1 MSTTE
6 PLTET
11 VEAAKVEA
19 TPASVPKEKKAIS
32 DAKAAFLAKAQESKK
47 QKALLKK
54 QQEME
59 DALASKAP
67 LSVEQQTV
75 SQNNNDADD
84 EIDFDQI
91 LHALDNT
98 QSSKKIDQ
106 IFSLVEELKEMKLKA
121 KEKKKLKKAKQQ
133 VTKTTTII
141 QTPKLNPKAIKAKET
156 IKAIALTD

>member
-1 MSTTE
+1 
-6 PLTET
+6 
-11 VEAAKVEA
+11 
-19 TPASVPKEKKAIS
+19 
-32 DAKAAFLAKAQESKK
+32 
-47 QKALLKK
+47 
-54 QQEME
+54 ME

-67 LSVEQQTV
+67 PAAEQQTV
-75 SQNNNDADD
+75 SQNDNDADD

-133 VTKTTTII
+133 GTKTTTVAQIS
-141 QTPKLNPKAIKAKET
+141 KLNPKAIKAKET
-156 IKAIALTD
+156 IKAITLTD

>member
-1 MSTTE
+1 MSTQSA

-11 VEAAKVEA
+11 VEASVEA
-19 TPASVPKEKKAIS
+19 TPASVPKEKKQIS
-32 DAKAAFLAKAQESKK
+32 EAKAMSLAKAREGKR

-54 QQEME
+54 EKEME
-59 DALASKAP
+59 GVLSSKSPPAA
-67 LSVEQQTV
+67 EQTV
-75 SQNNNDADD
+75 SQDDNDDADD

-121 KEKKKLKKAKQQ
+121 KEKKKLKKREEK
-133 VTKTTTII
+133 VTTTVI
-141 QTPKLNPKAIKAKET
+141 QTPKLNPKAVKAKET

>member
-1 MSTTE
+1 MSTTTT
-6 PLTET
+6 PLTEAPEVAP
-11 VEAAKVEA
+11 VESS
-19 TPASVPKEKKAIS
+19 PAVKEKKAIS
-32 DAKAAFLAKAQESKK
+32 DTKAVSLAKAQESKK
-47 QKALLKK
+47 QKTLLKK

-67 LSVEQQTV
+67 PAAEQTV
-75 SQNNNDADD
+75 SQDDADD

-106 IFSLVEELKEMKLKA
+106 IFSHVEELKEMKLKA

-133 VTKTTTII
+133 VTKTTTVI
-141 QTPKLNPKAIKAKET
+141 QTPKLNPKAVKAKET

>member
-1 MSTTE
+1 MSTTA

-11 VEAAKVEA
+11 VEAAKVE
-19 TPASVPKEKKAIS
+19 TPVVKEKKAIS
-32 DAKAAFLAKAQESKK
+32 DAKAASLAKARESKK

-59 DALASKAP
+59 GVLSSKAP
-67 LSVEQQTV
+67 PAAEQQTV
-75 SQNNNDADD
+75 SQNDDDDA

-133 VTKTTTII
+133 GTKTTTVA
-141 QTPKLNPKAIKAKET
+141 QTPKLNPKAVKAKET